1 MRLRR
6 SGGDTTLVLR
16 RTDLILAA
24 VILVVLALG
33 IGLWLAGHKDE
44 ADGVWAVATALVLV
58 PLALDVGR
66 SLLRG
71 DVGVDAIALI
81 AIVGALLLGEY
92 LAGAIVA
99 LMLSGG
105 NALED
110 YAQGR
115 AGRELRSLI
124 DRAPRIGHRRDGQGI
139 VEVPVE
145 DLELGD
151 VVVVRAGEVVPVDG
165 VIADAHEA
173 VIDTSALT
181 GEPLPVAVH
190 PGGEVLSGTTNAGE
204 AFDLVVT
211 RPAAESAYA
220 GVVRLVQ
227 EASEQRA
234 PFVRM
239 ADRYAVVL
247 LPVTAVVA
255 GAAWALSGD
264 AVRALAVFVVATPC
278 PLILAAPIALVAGLS
293 RSARAGI
300 IVKGGS
306 AIEALGEARTALLD
320 KTGTVTVGEPE
331 IDRVV
336 SLDGISQDEV
346 LRLAASVDQH
356 SAHVLAEAL
365 VHGARAR
372 GLTLSAPRG
381 TSETP
386 GQGIVG
392 MVDGREVA
400 VGASAWLEAQGY
412 AGAVEAAASLDGRES
427 IAQAK
432 VAVAVDG
439 ELAGV
444 IVMADHIRP
453 DAWGLA
459 DQLRASGI
467 AHVALVSG
475 DRGEIAD
482 EVGRL
487 VGADV
492 VYGEQSPEDKLDVVR
507 AIRAQEH
514 LRKVMMVGDGIND
527 APALALADVG
537 VAMGAQGATV
547 SSETADVVIVVDRV
561 DRVAD
566 AVRIGRRSL
575 GIAKQSVVTG
585 LVLSIGAMAVAALG
599 YLPPVAGALFHEVID
614 VVVILNAL
622 RALR

>member
-1 MRLRR
+1 MPRR
-6 SGGDTTLVLR
+6 I
-16 RTDLILAA
+16 DLILAA
-24 VILVVLALG
+24 VILAALG
-33 IGLWLAGHKDE
+33 LGTGFWLAGHKDE
-44 ADGVWAVATALVLV
+44 ADVVWAIATALVLV
-58 PLALDVGR
+58 PLVLGVAR

-115 AGRELRSLI
+115 ASRELRALI
-124 DRAPRIGHRRDGQGI
+124 DRAPRIGHRREGDRI
-139 VEVPVE
+139 VHVPVE

-151 VVVVRAGEVVPVDG
+151 VVVVRAGEIVPADG
-165 VIADAHEA
+165 TVADTHEA

-181 GEPLPVAVH
+181 GEPLPVTVH
-190 PGGEVLSGTTNAGE
+190 PGGEVLSGTSNAGE

-211 RPAAESAYA
+211 RRAAESAYA
-220 GVVRLVQ
+220 GVVRLVH

-247 LPVTAVVA
+247 LPVTAVA
-255 GAAWALSGD
+255 AAAAWALSGD
-264 AVRALAVFVVATPC
+264 PVRALAVFVVATPC
-278 PLILAAPIALVAGLS
+278 PLILAAPIAFVAGLS

-320 KTGTVTVGEPE
+320 KTGTVTTGEPE
-331 IDRVV
+331 IDRIVP
-336 SLDGISQDEV
+336 LDGRSAEEL
-346 LRLAASVDQH
+346 LRLAASLDQH

-365 VHGARAR
+365 VHGAMER
-372 GLTLSAPRG
+372 GLVLSAPER
-381 TSETP
+381 TSEAP
-386 GQGIVG
+386 GQGITGV
-392 MVDGREVA
+392 VDGHEVA
-400 VGASAWLEAQGY
+400 VGSSAWLQKLGCR
-412 AGAVEAAASLDGRES
+412 GAVEASAALDGSPS
-427 IAQAK
+427 ISQAR
-432 VAVAVDG
+432 VSVAVDG

-444 IVMADHIRP
+444 IVMADHVRP
-453 DAWGLA
+453 EAWGLA
-459 DQLRASGI
+459 DALRESGI
-467 AHVALVSG
+467 EHVALVSG
-475 DRGEIAD
+475 DRAEIAE

-487 VGADV
+487 VGADT
-492 VYGEQSPEDKLDVVR
+492 VYAEQSPEDKLDVVR
-507 AIRAQEH
+507 AIRAQER

-547 SSETADVVIVVDRV
+547 SSQTADVVILVDRV
-561 DRVAD
+561 DRVVD

-575 GIAKQSVVTG
+575 AIARQSVLAGIAMSA
-585 LVLSIGAMAVAALG
+585 GAMVAAALG
-599 YLPPVAGALFHEVID
+599 FLPPVAGALFHEVTD

>member
-1 MRLRR
+1 MPRR
-6 SGGDTTLVLR
+6 I
-16 RTDLILAA
+16 DLILAA
-24 VILVVLALG
+24 VILAALG
-33 IGLWLAGHKDE
+33 LGTGFWLAGHKDE
-44 ADGVWAVATALVLV
+44 ADVVWAIATALVLV
-58 PLALDVGR
+58 PLVLGVAR

-115 AGRELRSLI
+115 ASRELRALI
-124 DRAPRIGHRRDGQGI
+124 DRAPRIGHRREGDRI
-139 VEVPVE
+139 VHVPVE

-151 VVVVRAGEVVPVDG
+151 VVVVRAGEIVPADG
-165 VIADAHEA
+165 TVADTHEA

-181 GEPLPVAVH
+181 GEPLPVTVH
-190 PGGEVLSGTTNAGE
+190 PGGEVLSGTSNAGE

-211 RPAAESAYA
+211 RRAAESAYA
-220 GVVRLVQ
+220 GVVRLVH

-247 LPVTAVVA
+247 LPVTAVA
-255 GAAWALSGD
+255 AAAAWALSGD
-264 AVRALAVFVVATPC
+264 PVRALAVFVVATPC
-278 PLILAAPIALVAGLS
+278 PLILAAPIAFVAGLS

-320 KTGTVTVGEPE
+320 KTGTVTTGEPE
-331 IDRVV
+331 IDRIVP
-336 SLDGISQDEV
+336 LDGRSAEEL
-346 LRLAASVDQH
+346 LRLAASLDQH
-356 SAHVLAEAL
+356 SVHVLAEAL
-365 VHGARAR
+365 VHGAEER
-372 GLTLSAPRG
+372 GLVLSAPER
-381 TSETP
+381 TSEAP
-386 GQGIVG
+386 GQGITGV
-392 MVDGREVA
+392 VDGHEVA
-400 VGASAWLEAQGY
+400 VGSSAWLEKLGCR
-412 AGAVEAAASLDGRES
+412 GAVEASAALDGSPS
-427 IAQAK
+427 ISQAR
-432 VAVAVDG
+432 VSVAVDG

-444 IVMADHIRP
+444 IVMADHVRP
-453 DAWGLA
+453 EAWGLA
-459 DQLRASGI
+459 DALRESGI
-467 AHVALVSG
+467 EHVALVSG
-475 DRGEIAD
+475 DRAEIAE

-487 VGADV
+487 VGADT
-492 VYGEQSPEDKLDVVR
+492 VYAEQSPEDKLDVVR
-507 AIRAQEH
+507 AIRAQER

-547 SSETADVVIVVDRV
+547 SSQTADVVILVDRV
-561 DRVAD
+561 DRVVD

-575 GIAKQSVVTG
+575 AIARQSVLAGIAMSA
-585 LVLSIGAMAVAALG
+585 GAMVAAALG
-599 YLPPVAGALFHEVID
+599 FLPPVAGALFHEVTD

>member
-1 MRLRR
+1 MPRR
-6 SGGDTTLVLR
+6 I
-16 RTDLILAA
+16 DLILAA
-24 VILVVLALG
+24 VILAALG
-33 IGLWLAGHKDE
+33 LGTGFWLAGHKDE
-44 ADGVWAVATALVLV
+44 ADVVWAIATALVLV
-58 PLALDVGR
+58 PLVLGVAR

-115 AGRELRSLI
+115 ASRELRALI
-124 DRAPRIGHRRDGQGI
+124 DRAPRIGHRREGDRI
-139 VEVPVE
+139 VHVPVE

-151 VVVVRAGEVVPVDG
+151 VVVVRAGEIVPADG
-165 VIADAHEA
+165 TVADTHEA

-181 GEPLPVAVH
+181 GEPLPVTVH
-190 PGGEVLSGTTNAGE
+190 PGGEVLSGTSNAGE

-211 RPAAESAYA
+211 RRAAESAYA
-220 GVVRLVQ
+220 GVVRLVH

-247 LPVTAVVA
+247 LPVTAVA
-255 GAAWALSGD
+255 AAAAWALSGD
-264 AVRALAVFVVATPC
+264 PVRALAVFVVATPC
-278 PLILAAPIALVAGLS
+278 PLILAAPIAFVAGLS

-320 KTGTVTVGEPE
+320 KTGTVTTGEPE
-331 IDRVV
+331 IDRIVP
-336 SLDGISQDEV
+336 LDGRSAEEL
-346 LRLAASVDQH
+346 LRLAASLDQH

-365 VHGARAR
+365 VHGAMER
-372 GLTLSAPRG
+372 GLVLSAPER
-381 TSETP
+381 TSEAP
-386 GQGIVG
+386 GQGITGV
-392 MVDGREVA
+392 VDGHEVA
-400 VGASAWLEAQGY
+400 VGSSAWLEKLGCR
-412 AGAVEAAASLDGRES
+412 GAVEASAALDGSPS
-427 IAQAK
+427 ISQAR
-432 VAVAVDG
+432 VSVAVDG

-444 IVMADHIRP
+444 IVMADHVRP
-453 DAWGLA
+453 EAWGLA
-459 DQLRASGI
+459 DALRESGI
-467 AHVALVSG
+467 EHVALVSG
-475 DRGEIAD
+475 DRAEIAE

-487 VGADV
+487 VGADT
-492 VYGEQSPEDKLDVVR
+492 VYAEQSPEDKLDVVR
-507 AIRAQEH
+507 AIRAQER

-547 SSETADVVIVVDRV
+547 SSQTADVVILVDRV
-561 DRVAD
+561 DRVVD

-575 GIAKQSVVTG
+575 AIARQSVLAGIAMSA
-585 LVLSIGAMAVAALG
+585 GAMVAAALG
-599 YLPPVAGALFHEVID
+599 FLPPVAGALFHEVTD

>member
-6 SGGDTTLVLR
+6 CGGDTTLVPR

-444 IVMADHIRP
+444 IVIADHIRP

>member
-1 MRLRR
+1 VPRR
-6 SGGDTTLVLR
+6 I
-16 RTDLILAA
+16 DLILAA
-24 VILVVLALG
+24 VILAALG
-33 IGLWLAGHKDE
+33 LGTGFWLAGHKDE
-44 ADGVWAVATALVLV
+44 ADVVWAIATALVLV
-58 PLALDVGR
+58 PLVLGVAR

-115 AGRELRSLI
+115 ASRELRALI
-124 DRAPRIGHRRDGQGI
+124 DRAPRIGHRREGDRI
-139 VEVPVE
+139 VHVPVE

-151 VVVVRAGEVVPVDG
+151 VVVVRAGEIVPADG
-165 VIADAHEA
+165 TVADTHEA

-181 GEPLPVAVH
+181 GEPLPVTVH
-190 PGGEVLSGTTNAGE
+190 PGGEVLSGTSNAGE

-211 RPAAESAYA
+211 RRAAESAYA
-220 GVVRLVQ
+220 GVVRLVH

-247 LPVTAVVA
+247 LPVTAVA
-255 GAAWALSGD
+255 AAAAWALSGD
-264 AVRALAVFVVATPC
+264 PVRALAVFVVATPC
-278 PLILAAPIALVAGLS
+278 PLILAAPIAFVAGLS

-320 KTGTVTVGEPE
+320 KTGTVTTGEPE
-331 IDRVV
+331 IDRIVP
-336 SLDGISQDEV
+336 LDGRSAEEL
-346 LRLAASVDQH
+346 LRLAASLDQH
-356 SAHVLAEAL
+356 SVHVLAEAL
-365 VHGARAR
+365 VHGAEER
-372 GLTLSAPRG
+372 GLVLSAPER
-381 TSETP
+381 TSEAP
-386 GQGIVG
+386 GQGITGV
-392 MVDGREVA
+392 VDGHEVA
-400 VGASAWLEAQGY
+400 VGSSAWLEKLGCR
-412 AGAVEAAASLDGRES
+412 GAVEASAALDGSPS
-427 IAQAK
+427 ISQAR
-432 VAVAVDG
+432 VSVAVDG

-444 IVMADHIRP
+444 IVMADHVRP
-453 DAWGLA
+453 EAWGLA
-459 DQLRASGI
+459 DALRESGI
-467 AHVALVSG
+467 EHVALVSG
-475 DRGEIAD
+475 DRAEIAE

-487 VGADV
+487 VGADT
-492 VYGEQSPEDKLDVVR
+492 VYAEQSPEDKLDVVR
-507 AIRAQEH
+507 AIRAQER

-547 SSETADVVIVVDRV
+547 SSQTADVVILVDRV
-561 DRVAD
+561 DRVVD
-566 AVRIGRRSL
+566 AVRIGKRSL
-575 GIAKQSVVTG
+575 AIARQSVLAGIAMSA
-585 LVLSIGAMAVAALG
+585 GAMVAAALG
-599 YLPPVAGALFHEVID
+599 FLPPVAGALFHEVTD

>member
-1 MRLRR
+1 
-6 SGGDTTLVLR
+6 
-16 RTDLILAA
+16 
-24 VILVVLALG
+24 
-33 IGLWLAGHKDE
+33 
-44 ADGVWAVATALVLV
+44 
-58 PLALDVGR
+58 
-66 SLLRG
+66 
-71 DVGVDAIALI
+71 VGVDAIALI
-81 AIVGALLLGEY
+81 AIGGALLLGEY

-115 AGRELRSLI
+115 AGRELRALI
-124 DRAPRIGHRRDGQGI
+124 DRAPRIGHRREGGRIDH
-139 VEVPVE
+139 VPV
-145 DLELGD
+145 DELRVGD

-181 GEPLPVAVH
+181 GEPLPVAIH

-204 AFDLVVT
+204 AFDLVVA
-211 RPAAESAYA
+211 RSAAESAYA

-227 EASEQRA
+227 EASAERA

-247 LPVTAVVA
+247 LPVTAFIA
-255 GAAWALSGD
+255 GAAWALSGNP
-264 AVRALAVFVVATPC
+264 VRALAVFVVATPC

-300 IVKGGS
+300 IVKGGA

-336 SLDGISQDEV
+336 ALDGLSQDDI
-346 LRLAASVDQH
+346 LRLAASLDQH

-365 VHGARAR
+365 VHGAQAR
-372 GLTLSAPRG
+372 GLVLSAPHG

-392 MVDGREVA
+392 VVDGREVA
-400 VGASAWLEAQGY
+400 VGASAWLEEQGY
-412 AGAVEAAASLDGRES
+412 RGAVAAAVSLDGGES

-439 ELAGV
+439 QLAGV

-475 DRGEIAD
+475 DRGEIAE

-492 VYGEQSPEDKLDVVR
+492 VYAEQSPEDKLDVVR

-547 SSETADVVIVVDRV
+547 SSQTADVVIVVDRV

-585 LVLSIGAMAVAALG
+585 LVLSTGAMVAAALG

>member
-1 MRLRR
+1 MRRR
-6 SGGDTTLVLR
+6 RAAGENAGVPR
-16 RTDLILAA
+16 RIDLFLAGAILAG
-24 VILVVLALG
+24 LG
-33 IGLWLAGHKDE
+33 LGLGLWAAGHRDA
-44 ADGVWAVATALVLV
+44 ADVVWALATAAVLV
-58 PLALDVGR
+58 PLVAGVAR
-66 SLLRG
+66 SLARG
-71 DVGVDAIALI
+71 DVGVDAIALV

-110 YAQGR
+110 YAQGK
-115 AGRELRSLI
+115 AGRELRSLV
-124 DRAPRIGHRRDGQGI
+124 DRAPRIGHRREGDRI

-145 DLELGD
+145 DLRVGD
-151 VVVVRAGEVVPVDG
+151 VVVVRAGEVVPADG
-165 VIADAHEA
+165 AVGNDHEA
-173 VIDTSALT
+173 VIDTSALS

-190 PGGEVLSGTTNAGE
+190 PGGAVLSGTSNAGE

-220 GVVRLVQ
+220 GVVRLVRQ
-227 EASEQRA
+227 ASEQRA

-239 ADRYAVVL
+239 ADRYAIVF
-247 LPVTAVVA
+247 LPVTALIA

-264 AVRALAVFVVATPC
+264 PVRALAVFVVATPC

-300 IVKGGS
+300 IVKGGG

-320 KTGTVTVGEPE
+320 KTGTVTSGEPE
-331 IDRVV
+331 IERIVPV
-336 SLDGISQDEV
+336 DGRPPDEV
-346 LRLAASVDQH
+346 LRLAASLDQH

-365 VHGARAR
+365 VHGAEAR
-372 GLTLSAPRG
+372 DLALSAPTD
-381 TSETP
+381 TSESP
-386 GQGIVG
+386 GKGIAG
-392 MVDGREVA
+392 LVDGHAVA
-400 VGASAWLEAQGY
+400 VGSSTWLEELGIPGAIAASAR
-412 AGAVEAAASLDGRES
+412 LDGSQS

-432 VAVAVDG
+432 VVVAVDG
-439 ELAGV
+439 AVAGV

-459 DQLRASGI
+459 DALRSSGI
-467 AHVALVSG
+467 THVALVSG
-475 DRGEIAD
+475 DRAEIAE
-482 EVGRL
+482 EVGRR
-487 VGADV
+487 VGVDV
-492 VYGEQSPEDKLDVVR
+492 VYSEQSPEDKLDVVR
-507 AIRAQEH
+507 AVRAQEH

-527 APALALADVG
+527 APALALADIG
-537 VAMGAQGATV
+537 IAMGAQGATV

-575 GIAKQSVVTG
+575 RIAKQSVVAG
-585 LVLSIGAMAVAALG
+585 LGLSLGAMVVAAFG
-599 YLPPVAGALFHEVID
+599 YLPPVAGALFQEVID
-614 VVVILNAL
+614 VAVILNAL

>member
-1 MRLRR
+1 MPRR
-6 SGGDTTLVLR
+6 I
-16 RTDLILAA
+16 DLILAA
-24 VILVVLALG
+24 VILAALG
-33 IGLWLAGHKDE
+33 LGTGFWLAGHKDE
-44 ADGVWAVATALVLV
+44 ADVVWAIATALVLV
-58 PLALDVGR
+58 PLVLGVAR

-115 AGRELRSLI
+115 ASRELRALI
-124 DRAPRIGHRRDGQGI
+124 DRAPRIGHRREGDRI
-139 VEVPVE
+139 VHVPVE

-151 VVVVRAGEVVPVDG
+151 VVVVRAGEIVPADG
-165 VIADAHEA
+165 TVADTHEA

-181 GEPLPVAVH
+181 GEPLPVTVH
-190 PGGEVLSGTTNAGE
+190 PGGEVLSGTSNAGE

-211 RPAAESAYA
+211 RRAAESAYA
-220 GVVRLVQ
+220 GVVRLVH

-247 LPVTAVVA
+247 LPVTAVA
-255 GAAWALSGD
+255 AAAAWALSGD
-264 AVRALAVFVVATPC
+264 PVRALAVFVVATPC
-278 PLILAAPIALVAGLS
+278 PLILAAPIAFVAGLS

-320 KTGTVTVGEPE
+320 KTGTVTTGEPE
-331 IDRVV
+331 IDRIVP
-336 SLDGISQDEV
+336 LDGRSAEEL
-346 LRLAASVDQH
+346 LRLAASLDQH

-365 VHGARAR
+365 VHGAEER
-372 GLTLSAPRG
+372 GLVLSAPER
-381 TSETP
+381 TSEAP
-386 GQGIVG
+386 GQGITGV
-392 MVDGREVA
+392 VDGHEVA
-400 VGASAWLEAQGY
+400 VGSSAWLEKLGCR
-412 AGAVEAAASLDGRES
+412 GAVEASAALDGSPS
-427 IAQAK
+427 ISQAR
-432 VAVAVDG
+432 VSVAVDG

-444 IVMADHIRP
+444 IVMADHVRP
-453 DAWGLA
+453 EAWGLA
-459 DQLRASGI
+459 DALRESGI
-467 AHVALVSG
+467 EHVALVSG
-475 DRGEIAD
+475 DRAEIAE

-487 VGADV
+487 VGADT
-492 VYGEQSPEDKLDVVR
+492 VYAEQSPEDKLDVVR
-507 AIRAQEH
+507 AIRAQER

-547 SSETADVVIVVDRV
+547 SSQTADVVILVDRV
-561 DRVAD
+561 DRVVD

-575 GIAKQSVVTG
+575 AIARQSVLAGIAMSA
-585 LVLSIGAMAVAALG
+585 GAMVAAALG
-599 YLPPVAGALFHEVID
+599 FLPPVAGALFHEVTD